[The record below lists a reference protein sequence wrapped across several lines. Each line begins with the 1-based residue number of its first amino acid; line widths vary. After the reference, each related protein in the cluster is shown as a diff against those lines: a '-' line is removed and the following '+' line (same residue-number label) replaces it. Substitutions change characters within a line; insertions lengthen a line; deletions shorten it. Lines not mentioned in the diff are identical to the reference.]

1 MMGHFLDELV
11 SSVVLNKLFGS
22 VLENGRSE
30 FLQAEMVFRIVVDL
44 VIRTVLPI
52 DNVVMVHEDGSE
64 ETSPVS

>member
-1 MMGHFLDELV
+1 MGHFLDELV

-30 FLQAEMVFRIVVDL
+30 FLQAEMVFRLVVDR
-44 VIRTVLPI
+44 VIRTGLPI